1 VPWFGIRHG
10 GTPQGGVRRRTSTAL
25 DHVGGC
31 VAPGSS
37 ARPASKASMSTV
49 LGACKTHSF
58 V

>member
-1 VPWFGIRHG
+1 VQCGN
-10 GTPQGGVRRRTSTAL
+10 PQCGVRRRTSTAL